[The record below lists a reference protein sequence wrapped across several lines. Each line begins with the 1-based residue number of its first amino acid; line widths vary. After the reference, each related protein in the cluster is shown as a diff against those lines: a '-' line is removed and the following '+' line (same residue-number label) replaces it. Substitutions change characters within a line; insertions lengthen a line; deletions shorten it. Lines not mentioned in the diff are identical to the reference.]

1 MQIANKSCMAHGT
14 VVLLGTMPIERFV
27 LDGLVSEFRFLFK
40 KVEMLQNMPNPN
52 LRDDVIA
59 VLFNPSTLGLEWDEA
74 LRSVVKAFP
83 KSFPILCHGFADHI
97 NWPEMADAGAFHSIP
112 VPFKVAELRQ
122 SLGFVW
128 GAQHPSKQMRSG
140 TAARERV
147 PSARVI
153 TARSVA

>member
-27 LDGLVSEFRFLFK
+27 LDGLVSEFGFLFK

-83 KSFPILCHGFADHI
+83 K
-97 NWPEMADAGAFHSIP
+97 
-112 VPFKVAELRQ
+112 
-122 SLGFVW
+122 
-128 GAQHPSKQMRSG
+128 
-140 TAARERV
+140 
-147 PSARVI
+147 
-153 TARSVA
+153 